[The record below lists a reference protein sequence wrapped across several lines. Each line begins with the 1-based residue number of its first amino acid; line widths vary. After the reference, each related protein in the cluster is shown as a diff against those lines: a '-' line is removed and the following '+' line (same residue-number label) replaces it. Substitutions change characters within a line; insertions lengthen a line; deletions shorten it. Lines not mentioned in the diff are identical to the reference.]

1 MKATHWMM
9 YTLLGITLL
18 LTACVDDDKDL
29 SQPKEPEKTTDL
41 IIPDDADWTT
51 TRSVNLSI
59 HSPVATRV
67 AIYTD
72 AACTDES
79 LLAETPVSDISKS
92 IELDVA
98 KANRAL
104 YVQYPAGKGKEVIS
118 VPINRASTRAELS
131 IKLPENV
138 SGFDTNGGEGA
149 HIATNGIPSKGE
161 KLLL

>member
-79 LLAETPVSDISKS
+79 LLAETPVSDIS
-92 IELDVA
+92 
-98 KANRAL
+98 
-104 YVQYPAGKGKEVIS
+104 
-118 VPINRASTRAELS
+118 
-131 IKLPENV
+131 
-138 SGFDTNGGEGA
+138 
-149 HIATNGIPSKGE
+149 
-161 KLLL
+161 

>member
-1 MKATHWMM
+1 M

-67 AIYTD
+67 AILPTQHVLTKVCWQKHPYPI
-72 AACTDES
+72 S
-79 LLAETPVSDISKS
+79 LKVS
-92 IELDVA
+92 
-98 KANRAL
+98 NWM
-104 YVQYPAGKGKEVIS
+104 
-118 VPINRASTRAELS
+118 
-131 IKLPENV
+131 
-138 SGFDTNGGEGA
+138 
-149 HIATNGIPSKGE
+149 
-161 KLLL
+161 

>member
-1 MKATHWMM
+1 MKAMHWMM

-79 LLAETPVSDISKS
+79 LLAETPVSDTSKS

-104 YVQYPAGKGKEVIS
+104 LC
-118 VPINRASTRAELS
+118 T
-131 IKLPENV
+131 V
-138 SGFDTNGGEGA
+138 SCRQRERSDKRSDQQSFYTCGTVD
-149 HIATNGIPSKGE
+149 
-161 KLLL
+161 